1 MLVKLS
7 DLFDIIKPKTTI
19 LNLFKQDKEGVNF
32 VGSGSSNNGVSS
44 KVKDINEVH
53 KFKKGA
59 ITVPL
64 KGTVLHAFLQLE
76 DFYVAH
82 QIAVLL
88 SKEKMTNLEK
98 IYYCLCIRHN
108 KFRFNY
114 NRQADRTLSDLL
126 IPSKDDIPDWVY
138 EPEVISG
145 KFKNN
150 IILQKELVKIF
161 DEE

>member
-19 LNLFKQDKEGVNF
+19 LNLFKQDKDGVNF

-44 KVKDINEVH
+44 KVKEINQVH

-64 KGTVLHAFLQLE
+64 KGTVLHAFLQLK

-88 SKEKMTNLEK
+88 SKEKMTNPAA
-98 IYYCLCIRHN
+98 N
-108 KFRFNY
+108 
-114 NRQADRTLSDLL
+114 Q
-126 IPSKDDIPDWVY
+126 
-138 EPEVISG
+138 
-145 KFKNN
+145 
-150 IILQKELVKIF
+150 
-161 DEE
+161 